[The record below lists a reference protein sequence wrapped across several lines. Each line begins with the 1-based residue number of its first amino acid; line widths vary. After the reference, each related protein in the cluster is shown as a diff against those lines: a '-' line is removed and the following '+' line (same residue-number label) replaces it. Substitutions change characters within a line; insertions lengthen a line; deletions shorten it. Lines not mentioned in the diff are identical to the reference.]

1 MANLPVSMD
10 SMFVSSSSLS
20 QLPEEITKTFA
31 ASYEDAF
38 AGMGGAGQRRI
49 RIRKTDFELLDG
61 GSSTAIPA
69 NELAGVFVGAAKSNY
84 AVWYERDYAP
94 GQEPEAPDLIWEID
108 SACTVFPDA
117 LPEEYRHKVMRG
129 GKLRWGFQIRKRL
142 AFVLLRNF
150 NGTNVLDCDH
160 PYILDV
166 TAMSLYGN
174 GLPQQNMFKWAGL
187 RDLCQQYS
195 VGNIQVTPS
204 MFLTQIVL
212 DPTVSVSGVVMF
224 RPYFD
229 RNNHLAFL
237 NPDIMSQV
245 YETACSEGTRE
256 LLTVRE
262 KLTYGDDNENA
273 VPVQEHKPAPKP
285 AAPVQ
290 APKPAA
296 PVQEPKP
303 APVQKEVKAE
313 VPHAEPVKDA
323 AMRSLLD
330 QAEAAMSQGKT
341 ATVSH
346 NTAKAAPAPD
356 EGPVANNVQAL
367 LDELSF

>member
-1 MANLPVSMD
+1 MSNLPISSMD
-10 SMFVSSSSLS
+10 GMFVSSGSLS
-20 QLPEEITKTFA
+20 QLPEELTKAFA
-31 ASYEDAF
+31 SSYEDAF

-61 GSSTAIPA
+61 GSSTVVPA
-69 NELAGVFVGAAKSNY
+69 QELAGVFVGAAKSNY

-94 GQEPEAPDLIWEID
+94 GQEPEAPDLIWNID
-108 SACTVFPDA
+108 PEFTVFPDA
-117 LPEEYRHKVMRG
+117 LPEEFRQKVMRG
-129 GKLRWGFQIRKRL
+129 GKLRWAFQIRKRL

-150 NGTNVLDCDH
+150 GGQTVLDCDH

-174 GLPQQNMFKWAGL
+174 GLPQQNMFKWSGL

-195 VGNIQVTPS
+195 AGGIQITPS

-229 RNNHLAFL
+229 RNGKLAFL

-245 YETACSEGTRE
+245 YATMCAQSTQD

-262 KLTYGDDNENA
+262 KLTYGDDNTQA
-273 VPVQEHKPAPKP
+273 P
-285 AAPVQ
+285 AAPK
-290 APKPAA
+290 ATAPAA
-296 PVQEPKP
+296 PAAPKLKP
-303 APVQKEVKAE
+303 ETVS
-313 VPHAEPVKDA
+313 VPHAEPAKDA
-323 AMRSLLD
+323 AMRTLLD
-330 QAEAAMSQGKT
+330 QAEAAMS
-341 ATVSH
+341 H
-346 NTAKAAPAPD
+346 KAGTAPASAPVQNKPSS
-356 EGPVANNVQAL
+356 EENPVANNVQAL

>member
-20 QLPEEITKTFA
+20 QLPEEITKAFA
-31 ASYEDAF
+31 SSYEDAF

-150 NGTNVLDCDH
+150 NGVNVLDCDH

-290 APKPAA
+290 EPKPAPKPAA
-296 PVQEPKP
+296 PVQ
-303 APVQKEVKAE
+303 KEVKAD

-341 ATVSH
+341 ETVSR
-346 NTAKAAPAPD
+346 TAPAPD